1 MWILFIAK
9 HNVVFFCLKSMD
21 MPVSKPDPF
30 SLLISLWIMY
40 MIRILNMVI
49 IAQSILVKITSK
61 IIVAMFFVFPILLS
75 TKG

>member
-1 MWILFIAK
+1 
-9 HNVVFFCLKSMD
+9 MD
-21 MPVSKPDPF
+21 MPASKPDPF

-49 IAQSILVKITSK
+49 IAQSILVKIISK